1 MLTRHAARGRF
12 RKIDETYNRKYQPL
26 QSLRAP
32 ETAQGRRAGQPGSP
46 PLRLALFEPDIPQ
59 NCGAMLRLAACMGIA
74 VDIVE
79 PCGFLLDDRRL
90 RRAGMDYLARVA
102 MRRHAS
108 WEHFLE
114 AQRRRGG
121 RLLLLTSRADLVYT
135 EARYDRDDT
144 LLVGR
149 ESAGA
154 PEAVHCAADLRLRIP
169 MTAGARS
176 LNVALAAAMALG
188 EALRQ
193 TGGFPEE

>member
-1 MLTRHAARGRF
+1 M
-12 RKIDETYNRKYQPL
+12 
-26 QSLRAP
+26 
-32 ETAQGRRAGQPGSP
+32 
-46 PLRLALFEPDIPQ
+46 RLALFEPDIPQ
-59 NCGAMLRLAACMGIA
+59 NCGTMLRLAACMGVA
-74 VDIVE
+74 ADIVE

-102 MRRHAS
+102 MQRHAS

-114 AQRRRGG
+114 AHRRRGG

-135 EARYDRDDT
+135 EAHYDRDDT

-154 PEAVHCAADLRLRIP
+154 PEAVHRAADLRLRIP
-169 MTAGARS
+169 MAPGTRS